1 MTGGSLKNKAE
12 LLHRESVVVDAH
24 CDTLTA
30 MPEQNRRLG
39 AYSGGGQLDL
49 PRLKT
54 GGIKMQFFAAFIAP
68 EFKTLAARRTLELID
83 LFHREME
90 ENKKDIQHVKSQ
102 AEMMKA
108 FNSGKIAALLSVEGG
123 EALEGSIGVL
133 RMLYRLGVRSLT
145 LTWNGRNELGDG
157 VGEERTGGGLTS
169 FGSAVV
175 EEINRL
181 GMLADVSHLSEKG
194 FWDVLK
200 VSGQPVIASHSNC
213 KALCEH
219 PRNLSDEQIRALSK
233 EGGVMGITF
242 VPAFLGGNKPSVKEV
257 LDHIDHAVAIG
268 GVGCVGLGSDFDG
281 TDSIPV
287 GLEDCTRF
295 PAVTRG
301 LIDRGYPDNAIKKI
315 LGGNFLRILGQVL
328 K

>member
-1 MTGGSLKNKAE
+1 MTGRSLKNKAE

-39 AYSGGGQLDL
+39 EYCGDGQLDL

-54 GGIKMQFFAAFIAP
+54 GGIKMQFFAAFVAP

-102 AEMMKA
+102 SEMMKA
-108 FNSGKIAALLSVEGG
+108 LNSGKIAALLSVEGG

-133 RMLYRLGVRSLT
+133 RMLHRLGVRSLT

-219 PRNLSDEQIRALSK
+219 PRNLSDEQIRALAK

-242 VPAFLGGNKPSVKEV
+242 VPDFLGGKKPSVKEV

>member
-1 MTGGSLKNKAE
+1 MENKVKELHWESL
-12 LLHRESVVVDAH
+12 VVDAH

-30 MPEQNRRLG
+30 MPAQNRRLG
-39 AYSGGGQLDL
+39 EYSGGGQLDL

-54 GGIKMQFFAAFIAP
+54 GGIKVQFFAAFIAP
-68 EFKTLAARRTLELID
+68 EFKTLAVRRTLDLID

-102 AEMMKA
+102 AEINKA
-108 FNSGKIAALLSVEGG
+108 LASGKIAALLSVEGG

-133 RMLYRLGVRSLT
+133 RMLHRLGVRSLT
-145 LTWNGRNELGDG
+145 LTWNGRNELADG
-157 VGEERTGGGLTS
+157 VGEERTGGGLSS
-169 FGSAVV
+169 FGVAVV

-181 GMLADVSHLSEKG
+181 GMLVDVSHLSEKG

-200 VSGQPVIASHSNC
+200 VSTQPVIASHSNC

-219 PRNLSDEQIRALSK
+219 PRNLSDRQIRALA
-233 EGGVMGITF
+233 ENGGVMGITF
-242 VPAFLGGNKPSVKEV
+242 VPAFLGGEKPSVKEV
-257 LDHIDHAVAIG
+257 LDHIDHTVAVG
-268 GVGCVGLGSDFDG
+268 GVKCVGLGSDFDG

-287 GLEDCTRF
+287 GLEDCASF
-295 PAVTRG
+295 PAVTGG
-301 LIDRGYPDNAIKKI
+301 LIDRGYPDNVIKKI
-315 LGGNFLRILGQVL
+315 LGGNFLRVIGQVL

>member
-1 MTGGSLKNKAE
+1 MKNKAE

-39 AYSGGGQLDL
+39 EYSGGGQLDL

-54 GGIKMQFFAAFIAP
+54 GGIKMQFFAAFVAP
-68 EFKTLAARRTLELID
+68 EFKTRAARRTLELID

-102 AEMMKA
+102 AEIMKA
-108 FNSGKIAALLSVEGG
+108 LHSGKIAALLSVEGG

-133 RMLYRLGVRSLT
+133 RMLHRLGVRSLT

-169 FGSAVV
+169 FGAAVV

-200 VSGQPVIASHSNC
+200 VSRQPVIASHSNC

-219 PRNLSDEQIRALSK
+219 PRNLSDEQIRALAK

-242 VPAFLGGNKPSVKEV
+242 VPAFLGGKKPSVKEV
-257 LDHIDHAVAIG
+257 LDHIDHAVAVG

-281 TDSIPV
+281 TDSIPFE
-287 GLEDCTRF
+287 LEDCTRF

-301 LIDRGYPDNAIKKI
+301 LIDRGYPDKAIKKI